1 MRTNDWVVKSDR
13 KVSQIEVGPPSP
25 LSQLDL
31 SPLAARKINH
41 HDWQKNILE
50 LNSFAMFPSDRL
62 PSVLLE
68 LVEFLQLKVRLRQSH
83 QDQDHH
89 QASVQWRGENGKMGT
104 LECPDLMW
112 AGKDLHN

>member
-13 KVSQIEVGPPSP
+13 KVSQIEVGPQSP
-25 LSQLDL
+25 LSQLEI
-31 SPLAARKINH
+31 SPLATRKINH

-68 LVEFLQLKVRLRQSH
+68 LVEFLQLKVRLRQSN
-83 QDQDHH
+83 QDQERRK
-89 QASVQWRGENGKMGT
+89 ASEQWRGEIRCQPLGT
-104 LECPDLMW
+104 FWFYHAIGD
-112 AGKDLHN
+112 

>member
-1 MRTNDWVVKSDR
+1 MFLVRNDRIVR
-13 KVSQIEVGPPSP
+13 QGAVSQIEVGPQSP

-31 SPLAARKINH
+31 SPLATRKINH

-68 LVEFLQLKVRLRQSH
+68 LVEFLQLKVRLRQSN
-83 QDQDHH
+83 QDQERR
-89 QASVQWRGENGKMGT
+89 QASEQWRGE
-104 LECPDLMW
+104 
-112 AGKDLHN
+112 